1 MTKRTIRLSIQ
12 LQLMKGVVE
21 PTRCV
26 AVAVAAAGVG
36 VGVGVRSGF
45 HGNSGDTVPGLVC

>member
-1 MTKRTIRLSIQ
+1 MTKRTIPLSVQ
-12 LQLMKGVVE
+12 LHLMKGVVE

-26 AVAVAAAGVG
+26 VVAVAAAAAG

-45 HGNSGDTVPGLVC
+45 HGNSGGTVRGLVC